1 MDGAKG
7 LARERSWPRYSLRLV
22 AKPPPHLPSCCTRVH
37 RLLLTRTRPSMRR
50 AARVQPSTT
59 RASFRLPPCH
69 SMPVEHSVSDAFKE
83 ALTQSGPH
91 PVTAPLDRV
100 WSIFQHIYRRQSWHQ
115 HPHSRSPSNL

>member
-7 LARERSWPRYSLRLV
+7 LARQRSWPRYSLRLV

-50 AARVQPSTT
+50 AARVPSTT

-91 PVTAPLDRV
+91 LVTAPLDRV